1 MSVDFS
7 GPFEPDIDG
16 NTHALVGVEVV
27 TSKGFV
33 GLQQTRS
40 AADTLESLRDF
51 EADLKSCAA
60 DSSVGIAEFTNPI
73 PRTQL
78 RCHDHGVTLVKE
90 TSRGLARN
98 LVRLKPDI
106 SFRDHRLILSGPTKL
121 SFVSGNIL
129 LWFPQ

>member
-1 MSVDFS
+1 VAQAEDMDLEDGEGEDEFA
-7 GPFEPDIDG
+7 PDK
-16 NTHALVGVEVV
+16 NPT
-27 TSKGFV
+27 
-33 GLQQTRS
+33 QT
-40 AADTLESLRDF
+40 T
-51 EADLKSCAA
+51 
-60 DSSVGIAEFTNPI
+60 TNPI

-78 RCHDHGVTLVKE
+78 RCHDHGVTLVKQ